1 MSQRKSQYLPIKGLG
16 IGAAGLVLSACV
28 TTSIT
33 GETPALESSFLETE
47 LAANRY
53 RIAYFGNSAEDRES
67 VEDHLL
73 YRAAEL
79 TLDKGYDYFSLSKED
94 VEHRPLYDAVTCPV
108 ETGHISHDFESQYRG
123 FPYYAYGFD
132 WAGPCDADVTP
143 YSALTFVTMYKPETP
158 QYGGNSFIARKVL
171 KDLGPSECWEKESHD
186 HAKCK
191 LVYP

>member
-1 MSQRKSQYLPIKGLG
+1 MLKRHSKLLRIKTFT
-16 IGAAGLVLSACV
+16 IAGAVLLLSACA
-28 TTSIT
+28 TTSTI
-33 GETPALESSFLETE
+33 GETSAVESSFQEMEIT
-47 LAANRY
+47 ANRY
-53 RIAYFGNSAEDRES
+53 RISYFGNSAESRETT
-67 VEDHLL
+67 EDYLL

-94 VEHRPLYDAVTCPV
+94 VEHHALYEAVTCPV
-108 ETGHISHDFESQYRG
+108 ETGHMSHDFESQYRG

-132 WAGPCDADVTP
+132 WAGSCDADVTP

-158 QYGGNSFIARKVL
+158 QYGGKTFIARQVL
-171 KDLGPSECWEKESHD
+171 KELGPSECWEKESHD